1 MKDFFVKIAEQTAL
15 VLLILGAVLCIFGI
29 SGDIR
34 VNNVPWLSIGASG
47 KVASTAIGFSFI
59 ILGIYLILRDTL
71 HVKKNEVVP
80 EKYQSGFLLP
90 SEGFGPNPDMTQILT
105 QASTI
110 YILGYSF
117 VGFLGTF
124 NDSLTKAVIGGTCV
138 KIMIINPK
146 KQAIKIIQSEVLKSK
161 LKSGII
167 TLEESKSKA
176 AQKVKKIFRSEE
188 DIEGALSYARSI
200 ARRSKGVGT
209 GSIEVRLIDW
219 IPSCSMIF
227 LNPEREDGR
236 LILGIYTPYFNLA
249 TENRPHVV
257 LTPKKDSHW
266 YKSYL
271 HQFNTL
277 WKESDE
283 NVYDL
288 MA

>member
-1 MKDFFVKIAEQTAL
+1 MKEILEKIVEQTTL
-15 VLLILGAVLCIFGI
+15 VLLILGVILFVYGI
-29 SGDIR
+29 SGEIMIGGNPLVIISPAGR
-34 VNNVPWLSIGASG
+34 VAVI
-47 KVASTAIGFSFI
+47 VIGFCFI
-59 ILGIYLILRDTL
+59 GLGSYLILRETL
-71 HVKKNEVVP
+71 QPRKKSSTSE
-80 EKYQSGFLLP
+80 YSSGLMLP
-90 SEGFGPNPDMTQILT
+90 SEAFGPNANVPQIIT

-117 VGFLGTF
+117 VGFLGAF
-124 NDSLTKAVIGGTCV
+124 NDSLTKAVINGTCV

-146 KQAIKIIQSEVLKSK
+146 KQAIKVIQSEALKSK
-161 LKSGII
+161 LKNGII

-236 LILGIYTPYFNLA
+236 LILGVYTPYFHLA
-249 TENRPHVV
+249 TENRPHVL
-257 LTPKKDSHW
+257 LTSRKDSHW

-271 HQFNTL
+271 HQFNML
-277 WKESDE
+277 WKESDD

-288 MA
+288 FA